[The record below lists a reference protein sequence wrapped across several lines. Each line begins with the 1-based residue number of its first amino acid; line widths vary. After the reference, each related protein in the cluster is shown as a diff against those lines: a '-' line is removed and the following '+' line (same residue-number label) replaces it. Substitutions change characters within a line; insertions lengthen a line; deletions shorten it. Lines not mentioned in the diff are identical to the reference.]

1 MTSIPGYEPLVSI
14 GPLDAAVRFLV
25 AFVLGGALG
34 WNRERL
40 GKPAGL
46 RTHIMV
52 SMGAC
57 AFLILGLEI
66 LAGYSPETELDPT
79 RVLQGVVGGIGF
91 LGAGTII
98 QSRGTVEG
106 VTTAA
111 TVWVAGA
118 IGAGCGLGLFSLV
131 AILVSFCVV
140 TLALLVRID
149 FGRTE
154 TIDHESPP
162 DKSH

>member
-1 MTSIPGYEPLVSI
+1 MPNIPGYEPLVNI
-14 GPLDAAVRFLV
+14 GPLDAVGRLLA
-25 AFVLGGALG
+25 AFIFGGAIG

-52 SMGAC
+52 TLGAC
-57 AFLILGLEI
+57 TFLILGTEL
-66 LAGYSPETELDPT
+66 LAGSAADSELDPT

-91 LGAGTII
+91 LGAGSII

-118 IGAGCGLGLFSLV
+118 IGAGCGLGQYVLV
-131 AILVSFCVV
+131 AVLVTFCLV
-140 TLALLVRID
+140 TLSGLGGLELKPAD
-149 FGRTE
+149 P
-154 TIDHESPP
+154 ESQKN
-162 DKSH
+162 DT

>member
-1 MTSIPGYEPLVSI
+1 MDIPGYVPLVSM
-14 GPLDAAVRFLV
+14 GPLDAAARFLA
-25 AFVLGGALG
+25 AFLLGGVVG

-52 SMGAC
+52 ALGAC
-57 AFLILGLEI
+57 AFLTIGIEL
-66 LAGYSPETELDPT
+66 LANHSPESDLDPT

-91 LGAGTII
+91 LGAGSII

-106 VTTAA
+106 MTTAA

-118 IGAGCGLGLFSLV
+118 IGAGCGLGYYVLM
-131 AILVSFCVV
+131 AILVGFCFV
-140 TLALLVRID
+140 TLGVLGKFD
-149 FGRTE
+149 FRSAE
-154 TIDHESPP
+154 AKNS
-162 DKSH
+162 K